1 MGDRNRGLERFTMA
15 NSSGAPLRDASTT
28 VDVATSDTIGSSR
41 EDVRDPEKERSSLL
55 SDMKVTK
62 GSRFNAAE
70 RLRRR
75 DRRNTVIVS
84 FASAYV
90 IVLTVIPVIFHVPE
104 YISSII
110 TIAVIIFSIVILT
123 YSLIQYSSGDP
134 VKAEQNHRC
143 AMEINAMRRRLS
155 LLPDVTFENLSLY
168 AKDYDDILQRYNVNH
183 EPVDFETYKIE
194 HPTEYPLLSDKEA
207 IQKDVNKET
216 NFYRTIMASM
226 FATIVLTL
234 LGILANYVLA
244 MFKYDMFHLIK

>member
-1 MGDRNRGLERFTMA
+1 
-15 NSSGAPLRDASTT
+15 
-28 VDVATSDTIGSSR
+28 
-41 EDVRDPEKERSSLL
+41 
-55 SDMKVTK
+55 
-62 GSRFNAAE
+62 
-70 RLRRR
+70 
-75 DRRNTVIVS
+75 
-84 FASAYV
+84 
-90 IVLTVIPVIFHVPE
+90 
-104 YISSII
+104 
-110 TIAVIIFSIVILT
+110 
-123 YSLIQYSSGDP
+123 
-134 VKAEQNHRC
+134 
-143 AMEINAMRRRLS
+143 MRRRLS

-244 MFKYDMFHLIK
+244 TFKYDMFHLIK